1 MTGMSA
7 RKIRW
12 EILAVHRKI
21 VHCLAKLRFERNDL
35 SMHRIP
41 QKLSLVSQT
50 AAILTERIQAGEWHH
65 WLPGEHEL
73 CAQLHIARMTLRR
86 ALQQL
91 QRNGLIRSSQGKPRE
106 IVARR
111 KTISPKASGRVL
123 LLTQVPM
130 QTRLPFDAFWTHE
143 LREAL
148 EKAGY
153 HLEFHSNHASYGRV
167 MTTNLERLQEQLRPV
182 GWVLTN
188 STQAM
193 QRWFDKRRLPCVI
206 VGSRHP
212 GVELPFVD
220 KAYRAMCRH
229 AVGMFLARGHTR
241 FVLLNPES
249 GAAGD
254 LESEQGFREGVTR
267 SNRQDIQASV
277 VRHDGTV
284 ADVQHKLSA
293 LIRRREPPTA
303 ILVSRAAHVLT
314 VMGQLLR
321 GGLRIPEDVAI
332 IARDHEWFL
341 EAMVPSVTSYVQN
354 SDTMAKRISSAVLEM
369 LESGMVSPANCQ
381 IMPEFKERET
391 LGPHAPRPRL
401 AAKPPGEHGLPPVVR

>member
-1 MTGMSA
+1 
-7 RKIRW
+7 
-12 EILAVHRKI
+12 
-21 VHCLAKLRFERNDL
+21 
-35 SMHRIP
+35 MHRIP

-50 AAILTERIQAGEWHH
+50 AAILTERIEAGEWHR

-73 CAQLHIARMTLRR
+73 CAQLRIARMTLRR

-111 KTISPKASGRVL
+111 RKTPTNISGRVL

-130 QTRLPFDAFWTHE
+130 KTRLPFDAFWLHE

-153 HLEFHSNHASYGRV
+153 HLELHSNHAAYGRV
-167 MTTNLERLQEQLRPV
+167 MTTNLERLHEQLQPV
-182 GWVLTN
+182 GWVLSN

-193 QRWFDKRRLPCVI
+193 QRWFAKRRLPCVI

-212 GVELPFVD
+212 GVDLPFVD

-249 GAAGD
+249 GFAGD
-254 LESEQGFREGVTR
+254 LESEQGFLEGVAC
-267 SNRQDIQASV
+267 SPRQDIQASV

-284 ADVQHKLSA
+284 SDVLNKLNA

-303 ILVSRAAHVLT
+303 ILVSRAVYVLT
-314 VMGQLLR
+314 VMGHLMR
-321 GGLRIPEDVAI
+321 SGLRIPEDVSV
-332 IARDHEWFL
+332 IARDYEAFL
-341 EAMVPSVTSYVQN
+341 ETMVPGVSSYVQN

-381 IMPEFKERET
+381 IMPEFKERES
-391 LGPHAPRPRL
+391 LGPHEPRARVIP
-401 AAKPPGEHGLPPVVR
+401 KPPIESKPGSLSG